1 MYYPW
6 NAAPNFWYILCAYV
20 VGSSTEE
27 TTYRP
32 EAEKEARVV
41 WLQKSGIVNNQ
52 AFESYAI
59 FQNKALTLISTSKRA
74 QRQKL
79 NNLKYKKES
88 SKPVNPT
95 S

>member
-1 MYYPW
+1 ML
-6 NAAPNFWYILCAYV
+6 LCAHV

-27 TTYRP
+27 PSYRP

-52 AFESYAI
+52 AFESYTV
-59 FQNKALTLISTSKRA
+59 FPDEALPLISTSRRA
-74 QRQKL
+74 QKQNL
-79 NNLKYKKES
+79 NNFKYKKES
-88 SKPVNPT
+88 SKPVNLM